1 MLLGYSDS
9 IQLIDLQNVQQKSK
23 TIIWIRARQ
32 MLVIESCR
40 VVLITAGRYKQV
52 RCYSYDALLRLI
64 YAVLDLDWSQR
75 KEKQYDIPTHK
86 QWEHVGSQSGK
97 APGEDQP
104 DDTPPPSASP
114 FNESLGTN
122 ASSPPQNHMAT
133 NHNETSKANTSPT
146 NSNSQFPLNFKERLV
161 KKREEKIPPKAV
173 HSADN
178 QLTISGLTK
187 SYYVYHGVILQDF
200 YYKLPDSRDALGIQT
215 YQTSTY
221 VFAAVRHR
229 DKIVLWQRRRD
240 HPLRPFFRLKVFWVP
255 TEVKAISF
263 ADDRSILRHII
274 AVFTSEATV
283 IELRNSKVQTVPIDP
298 TLERIYQTTWA
309 RDQYE
314 HQLSSPRSPHS
325 PIPNASTTFRSQ
337 IPAQPDG
344 EAYPTLPASLS
355 VPPIQWTSLIQL
367 PFYPD
372 SLPAT
377 TLTTDYSIPPS
388 YSDVVTSL
396 PSSAPDP
403 VALPSAS
410 APQLFFATVGKQ
422 SYMIDLTG
430 ALFSTQ
436 VYRWSEIPVHIEFV
450 QLDQT
455 VNDWCVIGFGSETVE
470 IIHIKTAEIVQRVM
484 HGVPV
489 KFLGRWDELVVLE
502 GKKKIVFKSIFWSC
516 AANNERTHVYMLK
529 SEL

>member
-1 MLLGYSDS
+1 MLLAYSDS
-9 IQLIDLQNVQQKSK
+9 IQLIDLKNMQHKSK
-23 TIIWIRARQ
+23 TMIWVRARQ
-32 MLVIESCR
+32 MVVIESCR
-40 VVLITAGRYKQV
+40 VVLILAGRYKQV

-64 YAVLDLDWSQR
+64 YAVLGLDWSQR
-75 KEKQYDIPTHK
+75 KEVQYDIPTHQ
-86 QWEHVGSQSGK
+86 QWEYVASQSGK
-97 APGEDQP
+97 APDDDQP
-104 DDTPPPSASP
+104 DDLPPPS
-114 FNESLGTN
+114 NESLGINSPNNNESTSNTN
-122 ASSPPQNHMAT
+122 GGSTASTNNSP
-133 NHNETSKANTSPT
+133 
-146 NSNSQFPLNFKERLV
+146 QFPLNFKERLV

-173 HSADN
+173 LSVDS

-200 YYKLPDSRDALGIQT
+200 YYKLPDSKDALGIQT

-221 VFAAVRHR
+221 VFAAIRHR

-240 HPLRPFFRLKVFWVP
+240 HPLRPFFRLKVFWIP
-255 TEVKAISF
+255 TEAKAISF
-263 ADDRSILRHII
+263 ADDRSTLRHIVV
-274 AVFTSEATV
+274 VFSSEATV

-325 PIPNASTTFRSQ
+325 PIPNTTTMSRSQ
-337 IPAQPDG
+337 IPQQEG
-344 EAYPTLPASLS
+344 EAYPILPASLS

-388 YSDVVTSL
+388 YSTVVTSL

-403 VALPSAS
+403 VPLPSAS

-436 VYRWSEIPVHIEFV
+436 VYRWSEVPVHIEFI
-450 QLDQT
+450 QLDHT
-455 VNDWCVIGFGSETVE
+455 VNDWCVVGFGSETVE
-470 IIHIKTAEIVQRVM
+470 IIHIKTAETVQRVM

-489 KFLGRWDELVVLE
+489 KFLGRWDESIPRE
-502 GKKKIVFKSIFWSC
+502 GKKNKIAFKSIFWSC
-516 AANNERTHVYMLK
+516 AANNERIHVYMLK
-529 SEL
+529 SELVHTTSM

>member
-1 MLLGYSDS
+1 MEDRFLLLGYSDS
-9 IQLIDLQNVQQKSK
+9 IQLIDLHNMQKPK
-23 TIIWIRARQ
+23 TIIWLRARQ
-32 MLVIESCR
+32 MVVIESCR
-40 VVLITAGRYKQV
+40 VVLILAGRYKQV
-52 RCYSYDALLRLI
+52 RCYSFDALLRLI
-64 YAVLDLDWSQR
+64 YAVLGLDWSQR
-75 KEKQYDIPTHK
+75 KEIQYDIPTHQ
-86 QWEHVGSQSGK
+86 QWDHVSSQSGK
-97 APGEDQP
+97 VPDEDQP
-104 DDTPPPSASP
+104 DDPPPS
-114 FNESLGTN
+114 NESSDSCSNTHTN
-122 ASSPPQNHMAT
+122 YDSPI
-133 NHNETSKANTSPT
+133 
-146 NSNSQFPLNFKERLV
+146 PLNLKERLV
-161 KKREEKIPPKAV
+161 KKREEKMSSKPALTID
-173 HSADN
+173 H
-178 QLTISGLTK
+178 QLTIAGLTK
-187 SYYVYHGVILQDF
+187 SYYVYHGIILQDF
-200 YYKLPDSRDALGIQT
+200 YYKLPDSKDALGIQT

-240 HPLRPFFRLKVFWVP
+240 HPLRPFYRLKVFWIP
-255 TEVKAISF
+255 TEAKAISF
-263 ADDRSILRHII
+263 ADDRSTLRHIV
-274 AVFTSEATV
+274 AVFSSEATV

-314 HQLSSPRSPHS
+314 RQLSSPRSPHS
-325 PIPNASTTFRSQ
+325 PIPTTMSRLPPPQ
-337 IPAQPDG
+337 DG
-344 EAYPTLPASLS
+344 ETYPTLPASLS

-388 YSDVVTSL
+388 YSTVVTSL
-396 PSSAPDP
+396 PSAAPDP

-436 VYRWSEIPVHIEFV
+436 VYRWSEVPVHIEFI
-450 QLDQT
+450 QLDHT
-455 VNDWCVIGFGSETVE
+455 VNDWCVVGFGSETVE
-470 IIHIKTAEIVQRVM
+470 IIHIKTAETVQRVM

-489 KFLGRWDELVVLE
+489 KFLGRWDEYIPRP
-502 GKKKIVFKSIFWSC
+502 GKKSKIAFKSIFWSC
-516 AANNERTHVYMLK
+516 AAANERIHVYMLK